1 MNRRFSINFAILSMI
16 LDAITVAFS
25 LWLSTILRPSLSSI
39 AFIKPITV
47 PEVVPPELYFF
58 FPLVWVLIYLVMSIY
73 DGKKYMRV
81 VDEFGALTLGMI
93 IASISAAGILYLSY
107 REYSRAA
114 FVLFLPIAYLLSLT
128 WRVVA
133 RVLFRFQKIPPTE
146 EKRVLIVGSGPM
158 GNKVLVKLNE
168 FALRNIVFLGFVD
181 DKNDSHSAF
190 SLLGSTNELKNLI
203 FSRQVTDVII
213 ALPYSAYSQLSLIVQ
228 QMEELPVKIWVA
240 LGFFDLALYKTSIED
255 FANIPMIDLRA
266 SAIDDYQLMVKRSF
280 DLVFCSISLILTLPL
295 LALISLI
302 ILVVQGRPI
311 LFKQKRAGSNGR
323 IFEMLKFRTMI
334 KGAEHIRPQTED
346 TDENGNMIFKK
357 KNDPR
362 VTPFGRLLRRFS
374 LDELPQL
381 FNILKGDMS
390 LVGPRPELPEL
401 VEKYQPWQRKRFAIP
416 QGLTG
421 WWQIHGRSDKPMY
434 LHTEDDIYYIQH
446 YSIWLDLYILIN
458 TFWIVVRG
466 KGAY

>member
-1 MNRRFSINFAILSMI
+1 MNRRFSINFAILSMV
-16 LDAITVAFS
+16 LDAVTVAFS
-25 LWLSTILRPSLSSI
+25 LWLSSIIHPALNSLT
-39 AFIKPITV
+39 FVKPISF
-47 PEVVPPELYFF
+47 PILIPPELYWI
-58 FPLVWVLIYLVMSIY
+58 FPLVWVLIYLIISIY

-81 VDEFGALTLGMI
+81 VDEFGALTLGML

-107 REYSRAA
+107 REFSRAA
-114 FVLFLPIAYLLSLT
+114 FILFLPIAYLLSLF
-128 WRVVA
+128 WRIVG
-133 RVLFRFQKIPPTE
+133 RLLFRYQKLPPTE
-146 EKRVLIVGSGPM
+146 EKRILIVGSGPM
-158 GNKVLVKLNE
+158 GQKVLAHINE
-168 FALRNIVFLGFVD
+168 TTPQNTAFVGFVD
-181 DKNDSHSAF
+181 DSKDIHSAF
-190 SLLGSTNELKNLI
+190 SLLGGTGDLKDIIYKKNA
-203 FSRQVTDVII
+203 TDVII

-240 LGFFDLALYKTSIED
+240 LGFFDLALYKTSIDD
-255 FANIPMIDLRA
+255 FAGIPMIDLRA
-266 SAIDDYQLMVKRSF
+266 SAIDDYQLMVKRAF
-280 DLVFCSISLILTLPL
+280 DLVICVLSLILVLPL
-295 LALISLI
+295 MAIIALI
-302 ILVVQGRPI
+302 ILIVNGRPI
-311 LFKQKRAGSNGR
+311 FFKQKRAGSNGR
-323 IFEMLKFRTMI
+323 IFEMVKFRTMV
-334 KGAEHIRPQTED
+334 KNAESIRSQVEQFD
-346 TDENGNMIFKK
+346 ANGNRIFKS

-362 VTPFGRLLRRFS
+362 VTPFGRFLRRFS

-446 YSIWLDLYILIN
+446 YSIWLDVYILIN
-458 TFWIVVRG
+458 TFWIVLRG